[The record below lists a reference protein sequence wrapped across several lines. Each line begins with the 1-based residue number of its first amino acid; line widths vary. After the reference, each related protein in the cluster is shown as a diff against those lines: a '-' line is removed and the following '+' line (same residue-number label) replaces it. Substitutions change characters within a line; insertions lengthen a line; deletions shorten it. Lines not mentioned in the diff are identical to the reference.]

1 MLKGEM
7 YMQMNYVFDKYGRL
21 SNVTFEGLSGLE
33 SVSNLKE
40 AVNMLVLTN
49 PAKTFAAKM
58 KSGYYEPQSNALIER
73 DANIANTLSGLFKLS
88 ANDSVTRPEMN
99 VMMLLA
105 SAFTTIVR
113 QANEIKSLKNTLED
127 IEYNL

>member
-1 MLKGEM
+1 
-7 YMQMNYVFDKYGRL
+7 MQINYIFDKYGRL

-33 SVSNLKE
+33 AVSNLKE

-49 PAKTFAAKM
+49 PAKTFAEKM
-58 KSGYYEPQSNALIER
+58 KSGCYESQSNALIAR
-73 DANIANTLSGLFKLS
+73 DDNIANTLSTLFKLS

-105 SAFTTIVR
+105 SAFTTIVK
-113 QANEIKSLKNTLED
+113 QANEIKVLKNTLED
-127 IEYNL
+127 IKYDL